1 MLGHLVEEDISFA
14 DRNTVRPIKIKRD
27 ILENLINFQGKLKKN
42 IINKVLERIKRD
54 NNISS
59 SR

>member
-1 MLGHLVEEDISFA
+1 MEEDISFA